1 MHRRAPRPCL
11 HPRLPTPAACQI
23 PFVPILRHPPV
34 FASAGL
40 AAFFPPSSRG
50 LAPLRGLKPLNPK
63 TSESGRAPPGPRG
76 RSAHP
81 RRLPP
86 PPSPDGRRMAQP
98 APAHTQQHPG
108 SISPCAQ
115 PSGMPPRGPCGS
127 VHRRPRS
134 ATRCAGA
141 GQGPEASDNVG
152 MIGSAA
158 CFH

>member
-63 TSESGRAPPGPRG
+63 TSESGRAPPGPPGPLRTSAAIATAAQSRRTPHGAASPCSHTTAPREHQPLRATKRHASTRSLRLRPSPAAQRDSLRRG
-76 RSAHP
+76 RT
-81 RRLPP
+81 
-86 PPSPDGRRMAQP
+86 G
-98 APAHTQQHPG
+98 
-108 SISPCAQ
+108 
-115 PSGMPPRGPCGS
+115 
-127 VHRRPRS
+127 PRS
-134 ATRCAGA
+134 LG
-141 GQGPEASDNVG
+141 
-152 MIGSAA
+152 
-158 CFH
+158 